1 MDKNVHRKM
10 ERKIKREK
18 ERERKREKNVVEI
31 TVFCLGSELV
41 FFLGI

>member
-18 ERERKREKNVVEI
+18 EREKNVVEI
-31 TVFCLGSELV
+31 TVFCLGSELGYS
-41 FFLGI
+41 F